1 MDPVLNLIDRIL
13 YLYMWCI
20 IIVAVMSWL
29 TYTQVINT
37 NNRFVN
43 MVGNFL
49 YRITEPVLGR
59 VRRWIPNL
67 GGIDISPVVVIL
79 LILLIQEYIIYIRNE
94 F

>member
-1 MDPVLNLIDRIL
+1 MDPVLNLIYRIL
-13 YLYMWCI
+13 ELYMWCI

-29 TYTQVINT
+29 TYAGVINT
-37 NNRFVN
+37 NNQFVN

-67 GGIDISPVVVIL
+67 GGIDISPVAVIL
-79 LILLIQEYIIYIRNE
+79 LIWLIQEYIIYIRNE